1 MQFSSKASAQRRNE
15 QFGRVLT
22 YSPKIFL
29 PVTNLCRNYC
39 SYCTFRRSPGQ
50 EGAYT
55 MTPDD
60 VLETLRAGA
69 QAGCIEALL
78 CLGDT
83 PESGFPS
90 YQRQLEAWGYEST
103 VDYLDW
109 IARQAQELGLLAHT
123 NAGILS
129 ASSMTTLRQSN
140 VSLGLMLESN
150 SNRLCGRG
158 MPHYSA
164 PDKAPVLRRQMIAE
178 AGAQKI
184 PFTSGILVGFGET
197 KEERVEAVD
206 ALAQLHS
213 TYNHLQEVIIQ
224 PFRPHAGTRMAEVP
238 AAVDSI
244 LLETVAMARLRL
256 PADVSLQ
263 APPNLAPGM
272 IEALIDAGVNDF
284 GGISPLTPDF
294 INPSYP
300 WPHIDALAQ
309 RCQSLGFT
317 LRARLPVYSRFIEEP
332 GWIDPRLLGSVHRI
346 EDHLR
351 DAA

>member
-1 MQFSSKASAQRRNE
+1 MQFSNKASTQRRDE
-15 QFGRVLT
+15 HYGHVLT
-22 YSPKIFL
+22 YSPKVFL

-50 EGAYT
+50 AGART
-55 MTPDD
+55 MTPED
-60 VLETLRAGA
+60 VLATLRAGSD
-69 QAGCIEALL
+69 AGCIEALL

-90 YQRQLEAWGYEST
+90 YQRQLESWGYQST
-103 VDYLDW
+103 VEYLDW
-109 IARQAQELGLLAHT
+109 IARQAQGLGLLAHT
-123 NAGILS
+123 NAGVLD
-129 ASSMTTLRQSN
+129 APSMKALRQSN

-150 SNRLCGRG
+150 SDRLCGRG

-164 PDKAPVLRRQMIAE
+164 PDKVPAVRRRMIAE
-178 AGAQKI
+178 AGMQQI

-197 KEERVEAVD
+197 QKERIEAIDV
-206 ALAQLHS
+206 LAQLHDH
-213 TYNHLQEVIIQ
+213 YNHLQEVIIQ
-224 PFRPHAGTRMAEVP
+224 PFRPHVGTRMANAV
-238 AAVDSI
+238 AAVDSV
-244 LLETVAMARLRL
+244 LLETIAIARLKL
-256 PADVSLQ
+256 PAEVSLQ

-272 IEALIDAGVNDF
+272 IEALIGAGINDF

-300 WPHIDALAQ
+300 WPHIDVLAE

-317 LRARLPVYSRFIEEP
+317 LQPRLPVYSRFIEQP
-332 GWIDPRLLGSVHRI
+332 GWIDPRLLGSVYRI
-346 EDHLR
+346 EDRLR